1 MAFKT
6 HTEGGGWLGG
16 AATTVTNCNANEVSM
31 IRTAFAFL
39 VSTGQPCVAGI
50 SGLSALASCLGGK
63 SEGTVE
69 IDCRAGG
76 CSGTMRV
83 TASSTDINICGD
95 AFASQFEVD
104 AAVFHALVL
113 QCGGQEIDA
122 WAIENHCYAGHG
134 TRDPSKAVR
143 ESVLV
148 PGSTDLGNKQRRG
161 AFVSW
166 DGNTGTVTVTS
177 TGAALSVNA
186 QAYQIPTH
194 YIVHGEQGPWLG

>member
-1 MAFKT
+1 MGFKT

-16 AATTVTNCNANEVSM
+16 STSTVTNCNPTEVNM

-50 SGLSALASCLGGK
+50 SGLGALASCLAGK
-63 SEGTVE
+63 TEATVE

-76 CSGTMRV
+76 CSSTVRA
-83 TASSTDINICGD
+83 TATSTDINICGD

-113 QCGGQEIDA
+113 QCGGTELDA

-134 TRDPSKAVR
+134 TRTPSADVR
-143 ESVLV
+143 DNVLI

-161 AFVSW
+161 TWVSW

-177 TGAALSVNA
+177 SGAGLGVNA
-186 QAYQIPTH
+186 QAYKIPTA
-194 YIVHGEQGPWLG
+194 YTVGGGGSWL